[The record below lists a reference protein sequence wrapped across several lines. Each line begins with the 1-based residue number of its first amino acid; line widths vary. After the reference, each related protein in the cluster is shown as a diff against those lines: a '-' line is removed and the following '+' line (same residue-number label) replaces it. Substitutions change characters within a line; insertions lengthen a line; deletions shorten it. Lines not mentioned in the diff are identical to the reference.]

1 MGYYSNFEITIANE
15 KANVEEIAEPLSQ
28 ISGYKIDYLDDE
40 TLLINDIKW
49 YNWENDMIELS
60 KQFPWAVI
68 EVSRFGEDTLDW
80 EVALFINGKEF
91 SKNVEYV
98 KPITI
103 LKKDPEVQQAIKEA
117 NAMEKQEYTCSFD
130 EMRQVM
136 IKNGEADPDEEEVF
150 CSNCE
155 EPLYEE
161 DYPKI
166 RFRKDSDDVH
176 FYCPICGK
184 EL

>member
-15 KANVEEIAEPLSQ
+15 KANVEEISEPLSQ
-28 ISGYKIDYLDDE
+28 LIGYFISYLDDE
-40 TLLINDIKW
+40 TLFISDVKW
-49 YNWENDMIELS
+49 SNWKNDMIELS

-68 EVSRFGEDTLDW
+68 EVSRFGEDHLDW
-80 EVALFINGKEF
+80 EVSFFINGKEF
-91 SKNVEYV
+91 NKSVEYIN
-98 KPITI
+98 PATI
-103 LKKDPEVQQAIKEA
+103 LKNDPEVQQAIKEA
-117 NAMEKQEYTCSFD
+117 NATEKKEYTCDFD
-130 EMRQVM
+130 EMRHVM

-155 EPLYEE
+155 EPLYKE

-166 RFRKDSDDVH
+166 RFRKDANDVH

>member
-15 KANVEEIAEPLSQ
+15 KATVEEIYETLSQ
-28 ISGYKIDYLDDE
+28 ISGYNIDYLDDE
-40 TLLINDIKW
+40 TLLIDDVKW
-49 YNWENDMIELS
+49 YNWKNDMIELS

-68 EVSRFGEDTLDW
+68 AVSRFGEDTLDW
-80 EVALFINGKEF
+80 EVTLFINGKEF
-91 SKNVEYV
+91 SKSVEYV

-103 LKKDPEVQQAIKEA
+103 LKNDPEVQQAIKEA
-117 NAMEKQEYTCSFD
+117 NAKEKEYPCDFD
-130 EMRQVM
+130 EMRYMM
-136 IKNGEADPDEEEVF
+136 IKNGMADPDEEEVF
-150 CSNCE
+150 CSNCG
-155 EPLYEE
+155 EPLYKE

-166 RFRKDSDDVH
+166 RFRKDANDVH